1 MNNSITKKIISSLNL
16 SNTGL
21 TTMEMA
27 KVGLAVTVICLGVSI
42 LCIETYG
49 YEMFDLGTY
58 PDWMPS
64 GNITNHTAFAY

>member
-1 MNNSITKKIISSLNL
+1 MLPVSTAPNAIAFGPS
-16 SNTGL
+16 GL

-49 YEMFDLGTY
+49 VPLFDLAVY
-58 PDWMPS
+58 PDWMPQS
-64 GNITNHTAFAY
+64 NLTTTTVTY